1 MLRKERIKK
10 EDWMEHWASLSVECK
25 IIIFKFI
32 IVALIA
38 TFVWVKCGEAVDR
51 IDEAVRL
58 RALEE
63 DENG

>member
-1 MLRKERIKK
+1 MEQFI
-10 EDWMEHWASLSVECK
+10 EHWISLSVECK
-25 IIIFKFI
+25 IIIFKCI

>member
-1 MLRKERIKK
+1 
-10 EDWMEHWASLSVECK
+10 MEHWANLSVECK

-51 IDEAVRL
+51 IDEAARL
-58 RALEE
+58 KALEE

>member
-1 MLRKERIKK
+1 
-10 EDWMEHWASLSVECK
+10 MEHWANLSVECK
-25 IIIFKFI
+25 IIIFNCI

-38 TFVWVKCGEAVDR
+38 TFVWVRCGEAIDR
-51 IDEAVRL
+51 IDEAARL